1 MSKEVSLGS
10 TESTA
15 TVDWWYL
22 KRIAKKEESL
32 GRNNVKFLLVQS
44 TETELASPSVCSNCV
59 VPLLCDGV
67 PIVVSEKVDV
77 GENLPTLR
85 VLRGRLH

>member
-1 MSKEVSLGS
+1 V
-10 TESTA
+10 
-15 TVDWWYL
+15 
-22 KRIAKKEESL
+22 
-32 GRNNVKFLLVQS
+32 
-44 TETELASPSVCSNCV
+44 V

-67 PIVVSEKVDV
+67 PIVVSKKVDV